1 MAIHIYQ
8 VYILT
13 IIHLRTS
20 VFMLIDTKGF
30 TIDACG
36 RCFQLLGKF
45 GGCERFAWCKDGDEF
60 YHLSDFR
67 VWLISHVHSRF

>member
-45 GGCERFAWCKDGDEF
+45 GGCERSAWCQDGDELYF
-60 YHLSDFR
+60 LNDFR
-67 VWLISHVHSRF
+67 VCFTTHIS

>member
-1 MAIHIYQ
+1 MAIHINQ

-45 GGCERFAWCKDGDEF
+45 GGCERFA
-60 YHLSDFR
+60 
-67 VWLISHVHSRF
+67 